1 MKKYNIQ
8 NYVRYKNDLS
18 SVLKAEK
25 YKNFREQIIIEN
37 MYLVEEVTRRFSTE
51 AKYIGILNLEDLL
64 QEGHNGLIQAVDKI
78 DWAIV
83 DASTE
88 PDKTLNSFLS
98 KRIKGTIR
106 RAINNSRTNMRVPES
121 EMNRLKKKSKETND
135 DEELINQFL
144 KAIFLQLDNE
154 NEYGESYINNIVDP
168 DTVSEPVNNE
178 ELNKMIFKHLNE
190 KEQVVIKRS
199 YGIMIDKMKAKEIA
213 LEIGLKGEN
222 SQVRISEIKRDAI
235 RKLYNNLDK
244 NNFIKFL

>member
-25 YKNFREQIIIEN
+25 YKNFREKIIVEN
-37 MYLVEEVTRRFSTE
+37 MYLVEEVTRRFSTD

-78 DWAIV
+78 DWHII

>member
-1 MKKYNIQ
+1 
-8 NYVRYKNDLS
+8 
-18 SVLKAEK
+18 
-25 YKNFREQIIIEN
+25 